1 QSASANNPAW
11 WSKRPAPRA
20 LLELRTSPAG
30 TPLPCPCAR
39 PAPHTVHGEHSFPHL
54 LVTRCRREARGIEF
68 YQPCSGTCRSVATI
82 KGAPQAS
89 GQTTRRAASTRE
101 NNRPRCRQRAPIR
114 LAPFHRLGCA
124 QRINNYSAVG
134 AGGRAEQRFGDMTV
148 R

>member
-1 QSASANNPAW
+1 
-11 WSKRPAPRA
+11 
-20 LLELRTSPAG
+20 
-30 TPLPCPCAR
+30 CPCAR

-101 NNRPRCRQRAPIR
+101 NNRPRGRQRAPIR

-124 QRINNYSAVG
+124 QRINNYSDSAGSGGNGRTPDAANRHGPPRVRKPNGEPRPIAVPAKASDFSDEG
-134 AGGRAEQRFGDMTV
+134 AA
-148 R
+148 